1 MFATTHGEHDRAH
14 RRRFVSYPPRPYM
27 AKTTKLSQRGIG
39 DLERSIERY
48 ETYNDGFILPDTLIV
63 VRLDA
68 HRYGDW
74 STLPDEYPTGPT
86 TTKGLLITARALM
99 SASFRV
105 VLAYTHGDEI
115 SLVID
120 PTENINPL
128 RRSKLI
134 SAFTSGA
141 AIHFLKA
148 TGFAAM
154 FDAKISELPSTERL
168 AEYLFWQR
176 KYCYRNATTI
186 ALRRALTRSGLSA
199 EQVESKIRGATEEQR
214 LSQLKEIGNPVEMI
228 PPTTRRGSLLYWGTV
243 LVEGKPQVKVVVD
256 TKLAD
261 DDEVYEGFITDK
273 IAQALNAAP
282 VAKPIQAKPAQ
293 IPQEK
298 KAQVVVKPPS
308 PPKSPPSNKQS
319 HQPQQPQ
326 HVKRNKK
333 AQVSVFRMPPAQ

>member
-1 MFATTHGEHDRAH
+1 
-14 RRRFVSYPPRPYM
+14 M
-27 AKTTKLSQRGIG
+27 AKNTKVSQRGIG
-39 DLERSIERY
+39 ELERSIERY

-115 SLVID
+115 SLVVD

-134 SAFTSGA
+134 SAFTSAA

-186 ALRRALTRSGLSA
+186 ALRRTLTRSGLST

-214 LSQLKEIGNPVEMI
+214 VSQLKELGNPVETI
-228 PPTTRRGSLLYWGTV
+228 PPTTRRGSLLYWDTV
-243 LVEGKPQVKVVVD
+243 LVEGKPHVKVVVD

-261 DDEVYEGFITDK
+261 NDEVYEGFITDK
-273 IAQALNAAP
+273 IAQALNTAA

-293 IPQEK
+293 PRQEK
-298 KAQVVVKPPS
+298 NAHVVVKPPP
-308 PPKSPPSNKQS
+308 PPKSVPTNKQS
-319 HQPQQPQ
+319 HQPQQSQQPQ
-326 HVKRNKK
+326 PVKRNKK

>member
-1 MFATTHGEHDRAH
+1 
-14 RRRFVSYPPRPYM
+14 M

-39 DLERSIERY
+39 ELERSIERY
-48 ETYNDGFILPDTLIV
+48 ETYNDGFILPDTVIV

-74 STLPDEYPTGPT
+74 SALPDEYPTGPT

-115 SLVID
+115 SLVVD
-120 PTENINPL
+120 PTENTNPL

-134 SAFTSGA
+134 SAFSSAA

-154 FDAKISELPSTERL
+154 FDAKVSELPSPERL

-186 ALRRALTRSGLSA
+186 ALRRALTRSGLSLDQA
-199 EQVESKIRGATEEQR
+199 ENKMRGATEEQR
-214 LSQLKEIGNPVEMI
+214 ISQLKELGAPVETI
-228 PPTTRRGSLLYWGTV
+228 PPTTRRGSLLYWNTV
-243 LVEGKPQVKVVVD
+243 LIEGKPQVKVVVD

-261 DDEVYEGFITDK
+261 NDDTYEAFVMERISKALHTTHLNRPT
-273 IAQALNAAP
+273 QAPTPQTAP
-282 VAKPIQAKPAQ
+282 
-293 IPQEK
+293 ER
-298 KAQVVVKPPS
+298 KAQVVAKQAPVQ
-308 PPKSPPSNKQS
+308 KSPQPAKQP
-319 HQPQQPQ
+319 HQPQQL
-326 HVKRNKK
+326 KRNKK
-333 AQVSVFRMPPAQ
+333 AQVSVFRMPSAQ

>member
-1 MFATTHGEHDRAH
+1 
-14 RRRFVSYPPRPYM
+14 M
-27 AKTTKLSQRGIG
+27 AKTTTLSQRGIG

-48 ETYNDGFILPDTLIV
+48 ETYNDGFILPDTVIV

-86 TTKGLLITARALM
+86 TTKGLLITARSLM

-115 SLVID
+115 SLVVD
-120 PTENINPL
+120 PTENSNPL

-134 SAFTSGA
+134 SAFCSAA

-154 FDAKISELPSTERL
+154 FDAKISELPSSERL
-168 AEYLFWQR
+168 TEYLFWQR

-186 ALRRALTRSGLSA
+186 ALRRALVRSGLNLEQA
-199 EQVESKIRGATEEQR
+199 ENKIRGVTEEQR
-214 LSQLKEIGNPVEMI
+214 IAQLKELGAPVETI
-228 PPTTRRGSLLYWGTV
+228 PPTTRRGSLLYWDTV
-243 LVEGKPQVKVVVD
+243 VVDGKSQMKVVVD

-261 DDEVYEGFITDK
+261 NDEAYEAYVTDRISK
-273 IAQALNAAP
+273 ALLTTPVIRPTQTPATQPAA
-282 VAKPIQAKPAQ
+282 
-293 IPQEK
+293 ER
-298 KAQVVVKPPS
+298 KAQVVAKQAPVQ
-308 PPKSPPSNKQS
+308 KSPQQTK
-319 HQPQQPQ
+319 QPQQPQ
-326 HVKRNKK
+326 RPTRNKK
-333 AQVSVFRMPPAQ
+333 AHVSVFRMPPAQ

>member
-1 MFATTHGEHDRAH
+1 
-14 RRRFVSYPPRPYM
+14 M
-27 AKTTKLSQRGIG
+27 AKNTKLSQRGIG

-48 ETYNDGFILPDTLIV
+48 ETYNDGFILPDTVIV

-74 STLPDEYPTGPT
+74 SALPDEYPTGPT

-115 SLVID
+115 SLVLD

-134 SAFTSGA
+134 SAFCSAA

-154 FDAKISELPSTERL
+154 FDAKVSELPSPERL
-168 AEYLFWQR
+168 SEYLFWQR

-186 ALRRALTRSGLSA
+186 ALRRALIRSGLSLDQA
-199 EQVESKIRGATEEQR
+199 ENKIRGATEEQR
-214 LSQLKEIGNPVEMI
+214 IAQLKELGAPVETI
-228 PPTTRRGSLLYWGTV
+228 PPTTRRGSLLYWNTDV
-243 LVEGKPQVKVVVD
+243 VEGRSQFKVVVD

-261 DDEVYEGFITDK
+261 NDEAYEAFLTERVSK
-273 IAQALNAAP
+273 ALVTAP
-282 VAKPIQAKPAQ
+282 VNRPTQAPAAQ
-293 IPQEK
+293 PAPER
-298 KAQVVVKPPS
+298 KAQVVAKQAPVQKSPQ
-308 PPKSPPSNKQS
+308 PPK
-319 HQPQQPQ
+319 QPQQPQ
-326 HVKRNKK
+326 QAKRNKK